1 MLKTFF
7 AIATC
12 LIALA
17 ASPAHAS
24 GPELAIALNADD
36 ATVSLIDMA
45 TYKEIQ
51 QIPVGKEPHHLMA
64 TPDGKSLLV
73 AASMSNEL
81 IVLNPKTGQ
90 VERRI
95 KQISDPY
102 QIGFSP
108 DKKWFVSVS
117 LRLDRV
123 DIYRAEDY
131 SLVARIPAPKA
142 PSHVAF
148 DAGSNFAFITLQQT
162 GEIMAIDL
170 KTHKEAWKLR
180 VGPTPAGIW
189 MTPDDKHLLV
199 GIMGADFVRVVDWRN
214 RKSVSYIRTAQGAHN
229 FQALGDGKHVFVT
242 NRVGNSISVID
253 QDKLALVETFP
264 VPGGPDCMEV
274 SRDGKE
280 LWVTSRFARKVHV
293 IDLPSKKI
301 KHAINVGRS
310 PHGVYFMN
318 HAPRR

>member
-1 MLKTFF
+1 MLKTLLFLLT
-7 AIATC
+7 ACIT
-12 LIALA
+12 ALPGA
-17 ASPAHAS
+17 ASAEIAV
-24 GPELAIALNADD
+24 ALNADD
-36 ATVSLIDMA
+36 ATVSLIDTT
-45 TYKEIQ
+45 TYKEIGQ
-51 QIPVGKEPHHLMA
+51 VPVGKEPHHLMP
-64 TPDGKSLLV
+64 TPDDKELLV
-73 AASMSNEL
+73 AAAMSNEL
-81 IVLNPKTGQ
+81 IVLDPKTGQ
-90 VERRI
+90 VLRRI

-108 DKKWFVSVS
+108 DKKWFVSIS

-123 DIYRAEDY
+123 DIYRAQDY

-142 PSHVAF
+142 PSHVTF
-148 DAGSNFAFITLQQT
+148 DADSNYAFVTLQNS

-170 KTHKEAWKLR
+170 KTHKEAWKMR

-189 MTPDDKHLLV
+189 MTPDEKHLLV

-214 RKSVSYIRTAQGAHN
+214 KKLVSYIRTAPGAHN
-229 FQALGDGKHVFVT
+229 FQALGDGKHVLVS
-242 NRVGNSISVID
+242 NRVANSISIID
-253 QDKLALVETFP
+253 QEKLALVETFP

-274 SRDGKE
+274 RRDGKE

-293 IDLPSKKI
+293 IDLATKQI

>member
-1 MLKTFF
+1 MFKRLLLMLM
-7 AIATC
+7 
-12 LIALA
+12 LA
-17 ASPAHAS
+17 AGVSARA
-24 GPELAIALNADD
+24 EVAIVLNADD
-36 ATVSLIDMA
+36 ATVSLIDTS

-51 QIPVGKEPHHLMA
+51 QIPVGKEPHHLMPS
-64 TPDGKSLLV
+64 PDDKELLV
-73 AASMSNEL
+73 ASALSNEL
-81 IVLNPKTGQ
+81 TVLDPRSGQ
-90 VERRI
+90 VLRTVKR
-95 KQISDPY
+95 ISDPY
-102 QIGFSP
+102 QLAFSP

-123 DIYRAEDY
+123 DIYRPADY

-142 PSHVAF
+142 PSHVIF
-148 DAGSNFAFITLQQT
+148 DAGSNFAFVTLQQS

-170 KTHKEAWKLR
+170 KTQKEAWKMK

-214 RKSVSYIRTAQGAHN
+214 RKSVSYIRTGAGAHN
-229 FQALGDGKHVFVT
+229 FQALGDGKHVLVS
-242 NRVGNSISVID
+242 NRVGNSISIID
-253 QDKLALVETFP
+253 QDKLALVETFL
-264 VPGGPDCMEV
+264 VPGGPDCMDV

-293 IDLPSKKI
+293 IDLPSRKI
-301 KHAINVGRS
+301 KHAISVGRS
-310 PHGVYFMN
+310 PHGVYFSN